1 MGEETDVE
9 PGAGQRRM
17 IHTRLRCE
25 DEQRTFDFARKDTII
40 YTNLGLGGPIDRR
53 LEKAGRLFLAQFR
66 LGRVDNFKLVFLQL
80 TEKPRLLIFDEL
92 GEAHDIEHL
101 PAVGGAVNALDEP
114 LGISDANT
122 GARGDGLY

>member
-40 YTNLGLGGPIDRR
+40 YTTLGLGGPINRR
-53 LEKAGRLFLAQFR
+53 LEKAGKESLLGTPSLAE
-66 LGRVDNFKLVFLQL
+66 LHHGRVHVDPGLL
-80 TEKPRLLIFDEL
+80 TRIMPMT
-92 GEAHDIEHL
+92 
-101 PAVGGAVNALDEP
+101 VALRDPSSETSRP
-114 LGISDANT
+114 SIGSS
-122 GARGDGLY
+122 GARRSRFVPIRH